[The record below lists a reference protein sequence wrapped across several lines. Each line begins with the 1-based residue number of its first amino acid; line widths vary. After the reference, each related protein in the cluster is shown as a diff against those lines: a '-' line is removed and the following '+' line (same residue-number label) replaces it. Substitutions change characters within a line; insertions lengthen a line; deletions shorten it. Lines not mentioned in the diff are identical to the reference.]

1 MFSYPNN
8 INPLCHYIYTILIFG
23 VMKFNLNYF
32 ILFLTLLATE
42 ILIAK
47 YATGFIRHTFGDY
60 LCVILIY
67 CFVKSIVEISN
78 LKAAI
83 FVLLL
88 AYIIEF
94 LQLTNL
100 QNWYPED
107 YKNILKLIL
116 GTSFSIVD
124 LIAYTLGIISILIV
138 ERTFLTFLWKR
149 SEIKKT
155 N

>member
-1 MFSYPNN
+1 
-8 INPLCHYIYTILIFG
+8 
-23 VMKFNLNYF
+23 MKLNLKYF
-32 ILFLTLLATE
+32 IAFLILLILE

-47 YATGFIRHTFGDY
+47 YTTGFIRHTFGDY

-78 LKAAI
+78 LKVAI
-83 FVLLL
+83 FVLLF

-94 LQLTNL
+94 SQLTNL

-116 GTSFSIVD
+116 GTSFSIGD
-124 LIAYTLGIISILIV
+124 LIAYTLGIISILMV
-138 ERTFLTFLWKR
+138 ERTFLTFRRKPNEMEK
-149 SEIKKT
+149 SK
-155 N
+155 